1 MTFSKLEFFLN
12 QNYPLYPQTHHFV
25 IWSHRSC
32 SLLRCHGNGC
42 SWYSAILII
51 FTAKYQAWMDNY
63 LCQISL
69 ILFIFGGVMSHN
81 RRVRFFETRC
91 RASVQ
96 HIGRRLHL
104 RAWDFDLWPNS
115 HTQSWSAPKVG
126 KAELAY
132 LFDHSGHFAHEVV
145 TCQP

>member
-1 MTFSKLEFFLN
+1 MTFSKLDFFY

-69 ILFIFGGVMSHN
+69 ILF
-81 RRVRFFETRC
+81 
-91 RASVQ
+91 
-96 HIGRRLHL
+96 
-104 RAWDFDLWPNS
+104 DFWGS
-115 HTQSWSAPKVG
+115 
-126 KAELAY
+126 Y
-132 LFDHSGHFAHEVV
+132 
-145 TCQP
+145 